1 MLINIVKETL
11 VCRCNFIK
19 DTLMSTAAVAGNS
32 VSGYWGEGSF
42 LRIILVLTDG
52 CYKKVYWLIFYYC
65 RTLSAGRCQ
74 QYRSIGYLNKVFVIH
89 T

>member
-42 LRIILVLTDG
+42 FEDNFSVDRRLL
-52 CYKKVYWLIFYYC
+52 
-65 RTLSAGRCQ
+65 
-74 QYRSIGYLNKVFVIH
+74 
-89 T
+89 